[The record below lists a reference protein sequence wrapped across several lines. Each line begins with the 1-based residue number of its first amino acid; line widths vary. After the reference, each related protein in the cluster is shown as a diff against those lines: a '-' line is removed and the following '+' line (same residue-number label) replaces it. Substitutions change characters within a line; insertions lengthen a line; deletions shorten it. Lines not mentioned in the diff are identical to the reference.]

1 MVKTLISTLNEGSSI
16 SVAAHKLAIDKLVI
30 LVSSPISS
38 SIQQQIDKLKNKY
51 DGVLELTIFPTSSLS
66 LKKVVEDVVNII
78 DAENRVKHQI
88 ILHISL
94 VNIPQSLGII
104 YAAYVR
110 PESIEG
116 LYAVLEDS
124 GEIILLPLLNLRLEG
139 PKRSL
144 MLELKNGERS
154 AKKIANKLRVNQSM
168 IYAHLKDLQKKG
180 LINKSGELTDNG
192 YIAVL

>member
-16 SVAAHKLAIDKLVI
+16 PLATHKLGVDKLVI
-30 LVSSPISS
+30 LVGSPISS
-38 SIQQQIDKLKNKY
+38 SNQQQVDKLKSKY

-88 ILHISL
+88 ILHTGL
-94 VNIPQSLGII
+94 VNVPQSLGII

-110 PESIEG
+110 PDSIEG

-124 GEIILLPLLNLRLEG
+124 GELIMLPLLNLRLDG
-139 PKRSL
+139 TKRSL
-144 MLELKNGERS
+144 MLELKNGEKS
-154 AKKIANKLRVNQSM
+154 AKKIANKLKVNQSM
-168 IYAHLKDLQKKG
+168 IYAHIKDLLKKG
-180 LINKSGELTDNG
+180 LINKSWELTDNG